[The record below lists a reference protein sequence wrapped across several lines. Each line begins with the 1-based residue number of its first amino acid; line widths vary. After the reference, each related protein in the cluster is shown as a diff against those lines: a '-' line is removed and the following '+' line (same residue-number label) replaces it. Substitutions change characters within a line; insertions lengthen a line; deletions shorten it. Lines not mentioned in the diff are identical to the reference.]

1 MARQLLQHCLA
12 CNGWT
17 LAAECCGQPT
27 KAAAPIKWSPEDA
40 KAPYRR
46 RLENIEDPVWVD
58 TLPARRAQRRGMKRR
73 CADPDTPIIMPCR
86 GDFLRYVAEGCMA
99 RRNQSRWHPCFVA
112 SPVWVTSAS

>member
-1 MARQLLQHCLA
+1 MERAKCGGSDLARQVLQHCLA

-46 RLENIEDPVWVD
+46 RLENVEDPAWVD
-58 TLPARRAQRRGMKRR
+58 TLPKLGERS
-73 CADPDTPIIMPCR
+73 
-86 GDFLRYVAEGCMA
+86 EEE
-99 RRNQSRWHPCFVA
+99 
-112 SPVWVTSAS
+112 